1 MSFFEVFD
9 VEIAENYF
17 CVGKNGLVLL
27 FDQAASILAGA
38 MVTKHNRIGSR
49 TTEMKLQI

>member
-9 VEIAENYF
+9 AEIAENYF

-27 FDQAASILAGA
+27 PDQAASILAGTMA
-38 MVTKHNRIGSR
+38 TKRNRIGSR
-49 TTEMKLQI
+49 TTETKLQI